1 MNKEILNAVYSDDI
15 PIFLEKLGLRE
26 KFENSEIKCK
36 FSGEIITYQN
46 LYSIF
51 PESGDIK
58 FVCDKPEV
66 IKEFN
71 KYINQ
76 CHK

>member
-15 PIFLEKLGLRE
+15 PMLLEKLGLRE

-36 FSGEIITYQN
+36 FSGEIVTYQN
-46 LYSIF
+46 LYSLF
-51 PESGDIK
+51 PESEDIK
-58 FVCDKPEV
+58 FVCDKPEA

-71 KYINQ
+71 EYINQ
-76 CHK
+76 CYK